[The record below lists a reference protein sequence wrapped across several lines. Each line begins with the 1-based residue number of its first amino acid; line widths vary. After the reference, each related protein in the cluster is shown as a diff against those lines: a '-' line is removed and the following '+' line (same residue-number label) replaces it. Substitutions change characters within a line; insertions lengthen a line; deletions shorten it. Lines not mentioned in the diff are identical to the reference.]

1 MSLRVP
7 LRLMGLVAV
16 TVPLYLGWLL
26 TRPLAWLA
34 PRTDPALQR
43 LWVGS
48 WGKASLWIMGVRAR
62 FEGELP
68 TGPYFMVANH
78 LSYLDIPL
86 LLSRLDARFLAK
98 SEVAGWPV
106 LGLLARSTGTLFID
120 RSRKR
125 DLTRVL
131 PLVRSVLDRG
141 TGVIVFPEGTSTAG
155 AEVERFKPSLF
166 EVPAETGAEVR
177 CAALHYHAPKGP
189 LPAWQAVCWWGD
201 APFGPH
207 FLEFLKQPRTDATVT
222 FSPKTLGAGQ
232 GSTLDRKELARAAQD
247 AVEEVFTPSRPP
259 GNSDSPRLAE
269 DPSPRHS
276 NTPAQETES
285 DAPTAHSS
293 PASSQDPFA
302 GPPEG
307 PHAEQPTS
315 R

>member
-1 MSLRVP
+1 MNLRVP
-7 LRLMGLVAV
+7 LRLGGLVAV
-16 TVPLYLGWLL
+16 TVPLYLGWVL

-43 LWVGS
+43 LWIGS
-48 WGKASLWIMGVRAR
+48 WSRASLWLMGVRVR

-78 LSYLDIPL
+78 LSYVDIPV

-98 SEVAGWPV
+98 SEIASWPV
-106 LGLLARSTGTLFID
+106 IGLLARSTGTLFID

-177 CAALHYHAPKGP
+177 SAALHYHAPVGP

-207 FLEFLKQPRTDATVT
+207 FLDFLKQPRTEATVT
-222 FSPKTLGAGQ
+222 FSAKTLVG
-232 GSTLDRKELARAAQD
+232 GSESAVDRKTLARAAQT

-259 GNSDSPRLAE
+259 ESI
-269 DPSPRHS
+269 
-276 NTPAQETES
+276 PANPEGTHGEPGVRS
-285 DAPTAHSS
+285 DAA
-293 PASSQDPFA
+293 
-302 GPPEG
+302 
-307 PHAEQPTS
+307 TS
-315 R
+315 TLR

>member
-1 MSLRVP
+1 MILRVP
-7 LRLMGLVAV
+7 LRLTGLVAA
-16 TVPLYLGWLL
+16 TVPLFAGWLL
-26 TRPLAWLA
+26 TRPVAWLA

-43 LWVGS
+43 LWVGTWS
-48 WGKASLWIMGVRAR
+48 KASLWLMGVRVR
-62 FEGELP
+62 FEGEIP

-78 LSYLDIPL
+78 LSYVDIPL

-98 SEVAGWPV
+98 SEIARWPV
-106 LGLLARSTGTLFID
+106 IGLLARSTGTLFID

-166 EVPAETGAEVR
+166 EVPTETGAEVR
-177 CAALHYHAPKGP
+177 SAALHYHAPDGP

-207 FLEFLKQPRTDATVT
+207 FLDFLRQPRTEATVT
-222 FSPKTLGAGQ
+222 FSPKTLVGGQ
-232 GSTLDRKELARAAQD
+232 GSTLDRKALARAAQA

-259 GNSDSPRLAE
+259 ESIPT
-269 DPSPRHS
+269 DPEGSTGDRG
-276 NTPAQETES
+276 AGS
-285 DAPTAHSS
+285 DAANLTL
-293 PASSQDPFA
+293 
-302 GPPEG
+302 
-307 PHAEQPTS
+307 